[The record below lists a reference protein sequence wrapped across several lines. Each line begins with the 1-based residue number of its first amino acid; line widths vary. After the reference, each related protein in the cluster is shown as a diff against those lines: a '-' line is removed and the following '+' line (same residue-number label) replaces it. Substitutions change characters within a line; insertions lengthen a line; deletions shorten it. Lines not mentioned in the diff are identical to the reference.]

1 MIHTNFYRKALFRQ
15 PVRTLIL
22 TVLLGAL
29 TCVFTSHAVESL
41 VVTQE
46 IHYLEEYY
54 RPIGKLATDDWD
66 VRAGQAI
73 VEECPYLEFED
84 IRRDITGV
92 LVDLQN
98 ADVDGRNFQADIADV
113 GDVVFAGRLKGI
125 DYVEKENVGGY
136 YDLTFEVCS
145 VEAGYEDYMTE
156 GDIVHVR
163 SLPGIEEA
171 ETSGRWEEYYYPS
184 QQDEAFLREYEGLKE
199 GGIYLLR
206 ACYYELYSVNGL
218 RSAQR
223 GQAGSNFILEP
234 LLPGN
239 DGEYFYEIPKGG
251 EIDYKDPQ
259 LAGLSSYVD
268 YLCHN
273 QHVLNVIGTKDMSMM
288 PICQESSQRY
298 FLTDGRWL
306 TREDDLMGKRVCV
319 VHDAFARLRGLE
331 IGDKL
336 RLRLENMSLN
346 EMGGYALWEDW
357 EQWGDCE
364 YTEEEFEIVGFYD
377 DLFTVKNGYTSF
389 YSLNAYVPDSCI
401 PKDYSGF
408 DTLEYGGENYYSF
421 VLDAPQDQQRFLED
435 YRNRL
440 EEAGVSVS
448 FVENNGVNFSMTA
461 QELLRS
467 TSLSTLLFGVALG
480 VTLLFVCGVY
490 LMQRQRE
497 YAVARALGV
506 PAVRATL
513 GVIGTFGWIAV
524 PGILAGSAYGWQRT
538 MRSAKEI
545 LSPLEG
551 QMKTSH
557 EISLPY
563 GWLALI
569 AAAVLAAAVLFLCG
583 GCILLTRQSVIS
595 LLQGDAAMK
604 LGKHEMPQIQK
615 EVMPVQESAK
625 VVDRGS
631 NIETTAAEDDRT
643 EVAERENVKRGGT
656 QIAAILRY
664 MGRHILRAGL
674 KSAMVLVL
682 GTGAVLLF
690 GWMYSVITN
699 HTAEIER
706 LYNTTVIEGEII
718 KADSGITVDDTGGG
732 VIKPDLV
739 DEIENS
745 GLVREVYRE
754 ETSLAKKVYAMEADQ
769 GEGIVLE
776 DVSLLGIY
784 DWDKFMEGT
793 GKELSVQFYA
803 GYDGAYFTR
812 EREADD
818 WNGYEAILPETQ
830 MAQLAVEYGD
840 IVMLQTRTGAGSC
853 LVVGSYQGAASGGI
867 RSDAVL
873 VQGTTLRGLAG
884 MDYYELIARITFFP
898 QKNRELMER
907 EEELKALVEEWS
919 NPVSLR
925 FLIWDEELHEAV
937 EPMERTVSL
946 YLVLYPVAIAVFAV
960 LGFGFQLLLLMQRRK
975 EAAIMRVLG
984 SPAGRIGMLFG
995 AEQLVLCLIGTAVG
1009 MLFLIV
1015 FYRMLAGSIWLATAV
1030 FILTNVVG
1038 IVTGSIMMI
1047 KRKPLE
1053 LLQVRE

>member
-15 PVRTLIL
+15 PMRTLIL

-29 TCVFTSHAVESL
+29 TCVFTSHAAESL
-41 VVTQE
+41 LVTQE
-46 IHYLEEYY
+46 IHYLKEYY
-54 RPIGKLATDDWD
+54 RPIGKLTTDDWD

-92 LVDLQN
+92 LVDFQN
-98 ADVDGRNFQADIADV
+98 ADVDGRNFIDGLSDV
-113 GDVVFAGRLKGI
+113 GDVVFAGRLNGTN
-125 DYVEKENVGGY
+125 YVEKENVGGY

-163 SLPGIEEA
+163 SLPGIEEVEA
-171 ETSGRWEEYYYPS
+171 AGRLGEIYYPA

-206 ACYYELYSVNGL
+206 ACYYEHCGVNGL
-218 RSAQR
+218 NSAQM
-223 GQAGSNFILEP
+223 GQAGSNFILES
-234 LLPGN
+234 LLPGKN
-239 DGEYFYEIPKGG
+239 GDFFREIPEDGEINYE
-251 EIDYKDPQ
+251 DSQ

-377 DLFTVKNGYTSF
+377 DLFTVKNGYVSF
-389 YSLNAYVPDSCI
+389 YSLEAYVPDSCI

-440 EEAGVSVS
+440 EKAGVSVS
-448 FVENNGVNFSMTA
+448 FVENNGVNFSVTA

-467 TSLSTLLFGVALG
+467 TSLSTLLFGIALG
-480 VTLLFVCGVY
+480 VTLLFVCGIY
-490 LMQRQRE
+490 LMQRRRE

-506 PAVRATL
+506 PAVRAAL
-513 GVIGTFGWIAV
+513 GVIGTFGWIAI
-524 PGILAGSAYGWQRT
+524 PGILAGSVYGWERT
-538 MRSAKEI
+538 MHSAKEI

-551 QMKTSH
+551 QVKTSH
-557 EISLPY
+557 QIVLSH
-563 GWLALI
+563 GWLVLI
-569 AAAVLAAAVLFLCG
+569 AAVALAAVVLFLCG
-583 GCILLTRQSVIS
+583 GCILLTRQPVIF
-595 LLQGDAAMK
+595 LLRGDAAMR
-604 LGKHEMPQIQK
+604 LGKYKTPQIQE
-615 EVMPVQESAK
+615 EVMSEQKSKKIVK
-625 VVDRGS
+625 KGS
-631 NIETTAAEDDRT
+631 NIKETDDRT

-664 MGRHILRAGL
+664 MGRHILRAGI

-690 GWMYSVITN
+690 GWMYTVIIN

-830 MAQLAVEYGD
+830 MAQLGVEYGD

-884 MDYYELIARITFFP
+884 MDYYELIARITFCP
-898 QKNRELMER
+898 EKNRELMER
-907 EEELKALVEEWS
+907 EEELKAFVEEWS

-960 LGFGFQLLLLMQRRK
+960 LGFGFQFLLLLQRCR

-984 SPAGRIGMLFG
+984 SPARRIGILFG
-995 AEQLVLCLIGTAVG
+995 VEQLVLCLIGTAVG
-1009 MLFLIV
+1009 MLLLIV
-1015 FYRMLAGSIWLATAV
+1015 FYRMLAGSIWLAAAV
-1030 FILTNVVG
+1030 FILGNVLG